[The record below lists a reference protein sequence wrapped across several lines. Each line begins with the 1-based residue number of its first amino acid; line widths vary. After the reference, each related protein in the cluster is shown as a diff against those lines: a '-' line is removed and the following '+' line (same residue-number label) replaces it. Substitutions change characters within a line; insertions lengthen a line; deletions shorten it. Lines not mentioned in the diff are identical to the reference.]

1 MNTSGE
7 AADQVVRMSME
18 VGEAALKISGAGA
31 KQLAVLLY
39 AILKEQKKTKGRA
52 RLETLVRSGKPLT
65 VFSVR
70 EGDLK
75 KFVQEAKRYG
85 ILYCA
90 VRSPKG
96 SKDGMADV
104 MVKEEDAP
112 RINRI
117 VERFQFA
124 SVSEAAQVKTEI
136 EKARAESGKQKAG
149 KRQEGKDASK
159 ELQPEPTERTENQ
172 ENEVHPEKM
181 EGQAEQKQD
190 RPVKSKED
198 ALMEELFGEAAGQE
212 GKPKNPSMAKTE
224 KSHPSEPT
232 SRKRGKAAEGASKPQ
247 KSSMTD
253 KPSVRETLK
262 EIQAARKQEADTP
275 KQEIPAKGKR
285 SRKPLQHK
293 QPQGRK
299 KPKKA
304 KER

>member
-7 AADQVVRMSME
+7 ATDQVVRMSME

-70 EGDLK
+70 ERDLK

-90 VRSPKG
+90 VRTPRG

-117 VERFQFA
+117 VERFRFA
-124 SVSEAAQVKTEI
+124 SVAEAAQVKTEI
-136 EKARAESGKQKAG
+136 EKARAENGKQKAG
-149 KRQEGKDASK
+149 KGQQGKDASK

-181 EGQAEQKQD
+181 EGQAEPEQD

-212 GKPKNPSMAKTE
+212 GRTKNPSMAKTE

-232 SRKRGKAAEGASKPQ
+232 SRKRGRAAGGTSKPQ
-247 KSSMTD
+247 KGSMTD

-275 KQEIPAKGKR
+275 KQEISAKGKR

>member
-90 VRSPKG
+90 VRSPRG
-96 SKDGMADV
+96 SEDGMADV

-124 SVSEAAQVKTEI
+124 SVAEAAQVKTEI

-149 KRQEGKDASK
+149 KGQQGKEASE
-159 ELQPEPTERTENQ
+159 ELQLEPTERIGKQ
-172 ENEVHPEKM
+172 EKEAHPEKM
-181 EGQAEQKQD
+181 EGQAEPEQD
-190 RPVKSKED
+190 RPGKSKED
-198 ALMEELFGEAAGQE
+198 ALLEELFGEAPGQE
-212 GKPKNPSMAKTE
+212 GRTKNPSMAKTE
-224 KSHPSEPT
+224 KSRPSEPT
-232 SRKRGKAAEGASKPQ
+232 SRKRGRSARGTSKPQ
-247 KSSMTD
+247 KGSMTD
-253 KPSVRETLK
+253 KPSVREALK
-262 EIQAARKQEADTP
+262 EIQEARKQEADTP
-275 KQEIPAKGKR
+275 KQEAPAKEKK

-293 QPQGRK
+293 QPQGK
-299 KPKKA
+299 KKSKKA

>member
-7 AADQVVRMSME
+7 AADQVVRMSLE
-18 VGEAALKISGAGA
+18 VGEAALKISGTGA
-31 KQLAVLLY
+31 QQLAVILY

-65 VFSVR
+65 VFSVK
-70 EGDLK
+70 ESDMK
-75 KFVQEAKRYG
+75 QFVQEAKRYG

-90 VRSPKG
+90 VRDPRG
-96 SKDGMADV
+96 SRDGMVDI

-124 SVSEAAQVKTEI
+124 SVTEAAQIKTEI
-136 EKARAESGKQKAG
+136 QRSKEEKAKNHKADKTKKPKGEKTKPQK
-149 KRQEGKDASK
+149 E
-159 ELQPEPTERTENQ
+159 
-172 ENEVHPEKM
+172 
-181 EGQAEQKQD
+181 
-190 RPVKSKED
+190 KSKGEKVQGVPEIAD
-198 ALMEELFGEAAGQE
+198 SPEEVQKSQPDDSREEQLLDELLGTPSKKEETKQ
-212 GKPKNPSMAKTE
+212 KNPSLAKTV

-232 SRKRGKAAEGASKPQ
+232 SRKRGRAAGGTSKPQ
-247 KSSMTD
+247 KGSMTD
-253 KPSVRETLK
+253 KPSVREALK

-275 KQEIPAKGKR
+275 KQEVPAKEKK

-293 QPQGRK
+293 QPQGK
-299 KPKKA
+299 KKSKKA